1 MRRDI
6 QHQPW
11 GSNRQT
17 KPTEVKVLLNYV
29 YSRTNKSKQ
38 IIQNFHSLLT
48 YGLSD
53 AENYYFE
60 FVELNRNLSVHY
72 QGVKILKAAG
82 AGRGVCLKLGVCP
95 KMNEN
100 AAMVF
105 N

>member
-6 QHQPW
+6 QHQPR

-72 QGVKILKAAG
+72 QGTKILKGAG
-82 AGRGVCLKLGVCP
+82 AGRGCMP
-95 KMNEN
+95 
-100 AAMVF
+100 
-105 N
+105 

>member
-6 QHQPW
+6 QHQPR

-60 FVELNRNLSVHY
+60 FVELNRNHSLYY
-72 QGVKILKAAG
+72 QGGKFK
-82 AGRGVCLKLGVCP
+82 RGGGGEGLYAL
-95 KMNEN
+95 N
-100 AAMVF
+100 
-105 N
+105 